1 MASLYSALRYFF
13 ILKVMYIV
21 FPGCRVL
28 LDAVHVD
35 RYFRDKV
42 FGGKSNTNWYVLL
55 FSFLPNN
62 YQLYNNFITF
72 VAGARFENGSDVNK
86 YDLLEKILQCRDAHT
101 PEQYNHR
108 RVELMVLTDGL
119 LIRPGRVKN
128 EVLFKDYWDT
138 NWEKI
143 TPMWVFAFRKGMPL
157 QVSTMKRGYP

>member
-1 MASLYSALRYFF
+1 M
-13 ILKVMYIV
+13 
-21 FPGCRVL
+21 
-28 LDAVHVD
+28 
-35 RYFRDKV
+35 
-42 FGGKSNTNWYVLL
+42 
-55 FSFLPNN
+55 
-62 YQLYNNFITF
+62 
-72 VAGARFENGSDVNK
+72 NK